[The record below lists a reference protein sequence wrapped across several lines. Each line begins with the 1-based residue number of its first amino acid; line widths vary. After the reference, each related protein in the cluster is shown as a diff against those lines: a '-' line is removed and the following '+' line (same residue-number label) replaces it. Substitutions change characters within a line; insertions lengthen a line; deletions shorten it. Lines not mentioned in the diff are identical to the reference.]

1 MNSQRV
7 ALIGNPNSGKTT
19 LFNALTGS
27 TQQTGNW
34 PGVTVEKKSGRL
46 LQYKEIELIDL
57 PGTYS
62 LGEYSEDEL
71 VAKRY
76 LLDERPDAVIDVID
90 ASNLKRNLYLTMLL
104 LEMGENIVLAV
115 NMLDAAKSRNAEVDV
130 EKLSVLLG
138 VPAVPTVGVKGKGV
152 QELADSTQNNLN
164 RTCQSFRIDYGHEL
178 EHHLCKLERMLHANN
193 FCKMQYHPIESP
205 PRERGRHR
213 GFRRQRGA
221 DNNNGVECDNNNR
234 TLPALPARYLA
245 VKILEN
251 NQNVMH
257 LLMQNGLTEEQIA
270 DIAKDREHLEG
281 VFNEDVESVIIEKR
295 YGFIEGIVKQVV
307 KKKRIKEGGIN
318 RKISVSD
325 TIDTVVLNRYLAIP
339 IFLFIMFLMFQITF
353 SLGGIVADLFES
365 ALGAISA
372 MVGSGISHPLL
383 KSFVVEGVLGGLGGI
398 LVFVPNIFLLFFV
411 LSILEDSGYMARGAY
426 LMDGLMRKIGLQGKS
441 FIPMVT
447 GFGCSVPAVMAT
459 RTLESKNDRMITMMV
474 LPFMSC
480 GARLPVYVLFAG
492 AFFAER
498 ETLVVFS
505 LYLLGIAVAV
515 LMAKIFRK
523 TLFPG
528 ENTPFVL
535 ELPPYRIPT
544 LRGVMIHMWDRGSEF
559 LRKAGTLIFAVVIL
573 IWVLSN
579 LPYGVEYA
587 SQESFIGQIG
597 SLLAIVFKPLG
608 FGTWE
613 AATAL
618 IFGVVAKEVVVATLG
633 TVYAAYGNLGM
644 AIQQFWTPLA
654 GYSFMIMTLLYTPCI
669 ATLSAIRRETRSTR
683 WMLFSMVYSFV
694 VAWVASFLFYQI
706 GSVILSL
713 MGKF

>member
-1 MNSQRV
+1 M
-7 ALIGNPNSGKTT
+7 IGNPNSGKTT

-62 LGEYSEDEL
+62 LGAYSEDEL

-104 LEMGENIVLAV
+104 LEMGENVVLAV
-115 NMLDAAKSRNAEVDV
+115 NMLDAAKNRNAEVDV
-130 EKLSVLLG
+130 KMLSTLLN
-138 VPAVPTVGVKGKGV
+138 VPAVPTIGVRGKGM
-152 QELADSTQNNLN
+152 QQLADQTRENLD
-164 RTCQSFRIDYGHEL
+164 RKSQSFRIDYGHEI
-178 EHHLCKLERMLHANN
+178 EHHLCKLERMLHRDN
-193 FCKMQYHPIESP
+193 FCLHSQGHRFLRDQEEPHGF
-205 PRERGRHR
+205 GRHNKVS
-213 GFRRQRGA
+213 
-221 DNNNGVECDNNNR
+221 DETVVECDDNKR
-234 TLPALPARYLA
+234 ALPAMPARYLA

-251 NQNVMH
+251 NQSVMH
-257 LLMQNGLTEEQIA
+257 RLKENGLTEKQLE
-270 DIAKDREHLEG
+270 DIEKDREHLENI
-281 VFNEDVESVIIEKR
+281 FKEDVESVMIEKR

-307 KKKRIKEGGIN
+307 TKKRIKEGGIN
-318 RKISVSD
+318 HKINVSD
-325 TIDTVVLNRYLAIP
+325 TIDMVVLNRYLAIP

-353 SLGGIVADLFES
+353 TLGGLFADLFET
-365 ALGAISA
+365 ALGSLSGLI
-372 MVGSGISHPLL
+372 GSGITHPLL
-383 KSFVVEGVLGGLGGI
+383 KSFVLEGVLGGLGSI
-398 LVFVPNIFLLFFV
+398 LVFVPNIFLLFLV

-474 LPFMSC
+474 LNFMSC
-480 GARLPVYVLFAG
+480 GAKLPVYVLFAG
-492 AFFAER
+492 AFFPQN
-498 ETLVVFS
+498 ETLVVIS
-505 LYLLGIAVAV
+505 LYLLGIFAAV
-515 LMAKIFRK
+515 LMAKIFSK

-559 LRKAGTLIFAVVIL
+559 LRKAGTLIFAVIIL

-579 LPYGVEYA
+579 LPSGVAYA
-587 SQESFIGQIG
+587 SQESYIGQLG
-597 SLLAIVFKPLG
+597 SLVAGIFKPLG

-618 IFGVVAKEVVVATLG
+618 IFGIVAKEVVVATLG
-633 TVYAAYGNLGM
+633 TVYSTQGNLAM
-644 AIQQFWTPLA
+644 TVQQLWTPLA
-654 GYSFMIMTLLYTPCI
+654 AYSFMIMTLLYTPCI
-669 ATLSAIRRETRSTR
+669 ATLSAIRRETRSTL
-683 WMLFSMVYSFV
+683 WMIFSMGYSFA
-694 VAWVASFLFYQI
+694 VAWVASFLFYQL
-706 GSVILSL
+706 GGLILSL
-713 MGKF
+713 VGKL